1 MNTSAKTLEIPTIN
15 TCLAIDIDE
24 MSFNDA
30 IAVMKHIAEVH
41 GLVSHKQKIV
51 FGRYTPDAPKTLLIK
66 DYRGIAA

>member
-1 MNTSAKTLEIPTIN
+1 MNTANTHDVPTIN
-15 TCLAIDIDE
+15 TCLAVDLDE

-30 IAVMKHIAEVH
+30 LAVMKHIAEVH

-66 DYRGIAA
+66 DYRGITA